1 MHFFKPQQPILQK
14 KQLSSNPHQLTLMK
28 CLIIKP
34 LEIINLSGIYTCI
47 DQAMAIWGI
56 VAAIIFM
63 TAQFSPISW
72 INQAIFWSIITFIGI
87 VTMIVLTYSWTVT
100 EKLSWLLY
108 TWVALMTFGVVITDI
123 AIAYHWGFMLS
134 HLCELWLILSI
145 IGYLLTGWGM
155 RSRAFFIATIIHG
168 ITIFI
173 LPYVNGWQFGVTGL
187 VMMSNLLI
195 FSETQWDMLLPRE
208 LREYSLP
215 IDNYKNKSSSFSEKK
230 TLRNSLFC
238 MKLIF

>member
-1 MHFFKPQQPILQK
+1 MSFFKPQQPILQK
-14 KQLSSNPHQLTLMK
+14 KQLSSNPQQLVLMK

-56 VAAIIFM
+56 LAAIIFT
-63 TAQFSPISW
+63 TAQFSNLSW
-72 INQAIFWSIITFIGI
+72 TNQGIFWSIITFIGI
-87 VTMIVLTYSWTVT
+87 ITMVTLTYRWTVL

-108 TWVALMTFGVVITDI
+108 SWVILMTVGVIITDI

-155 RSRAFFIATIIHG
+155 RSRAFFIATIIHA

-173 LPYVNGWQFGVTGL
+173 LPYVNGWQFGVTAL

-195 FSETQWDMLLPRE
+195 FSEAQWDMLLPRE
-208 LREYSLP
+208 LREYSLNN
-215 IDNYKNKSSSFSEKK
+215 DTYQHKSSSYFPHKITSSIIN
-230 TLRNSLFC
+230 L
-238 MKLIF
+238 